1 VWLQALTQK
10 KPLLNLLSI
19 NALCAFPMLASAK
32 NTAWALRI
40 LVFICIFALLG
51 FFWLKIGLIAKLLVV
66 NLKALLP

>member
-1 VWLQALTQK
+1 MPYVPFQCWLRQ
-10 KPLLNLLSI
+10 
-19 NALCAFPMLASAK
+19 K